1 MIMKNFKFLYL
12 LLAAVGV
19 VTFAACTE
27 EWEPGVPDTNAGVYF
42 EDTATVNVA
51 KDSTSADIVVKR
63 TNTAETLEVAVRY
76 EDVSKTGFCT
86 VPASVKFDAGKD
98 TAVLTV
104 GIDTSKM
111 EEGKK
116 YVVNIQLAS
125 AEASQYGAYQ
135 ANFAFMIPERWVD
148 YKGADNKVIPGTLV
162 DDFYPILLGYD
173 AGYSVPVTIMKHEV
187 DPNRIFVVDPFGK
200 KFCENMF
207 GELPGFFT
215 FSEDTIGLEF
225 NISNPEDV
233 RLVNNPADI
242 GVLCAFQ
249 DGTYPLSF
257 LLETDEE
264 GNQLPGIVTYNE
276 GVINFAASKVYVGI
290 VDEEGVY
297 PLSPTN
303 ASGLLSFILPGVVV
317 TDYSVAVEY
326 TGMYMYPG
334 GDKTEAVFEFAGGLD
349 VESIKY
355 TVVEG
360 DVTKD
365 YSKVV
370 KGIVDGTI
378 EPIYEIKSENELTQS
393 VVLKRGVH
401 TVVAVPY
408 GEKEAVTEDAIA
420 YSFWFNGNGEMPKVE
435 PKLTVGAPADFV
447 AEDKAEEYAKKYPAC
462 FNIGL
467 NIECTPSDI
476 KGVKV
481 YVNETTNL
489 NAYMKQNDL
498 KLEDMFEYAED
509 KSSWLAEAGE
519 AGITSVLN
527 AVCGYEYTILVRLE
541 TIYDYSVDLNATYK
555 LEGYDGDFG
564 IGDYEFVDTAT
575 VDKKEVK
582 YKETFSVAPGT
593 SYNDFMFVH
602 TSVDESVW
610 YAKYD
615 ETAGTFT
622 VTGVEF
628 LYETYENQY
637 GNGYLYGFLDKKQTQ
652 GYMYMSS
659 TVAKP
664 EDSDFSAPM
673 VLTVGADKKLESLE
687 TFFSM
692 WVVSVKNNKVEK
704 RLADRFA
711 FTPET
716 VITFV
721 EKVEDDKKDDATSDD
736 KKDDA
741 TSGDNAAKTSR
752 AMSSVAS
759 SSIKVVDVMPRSFEF
774 TEDCIWIPAK

>member
-1 MIMKNFKFLYL
+1 
-12 LLAAVGV
+12 
-19 VTFAACTE
+19 
-27 EWEPGVPDTNAGVYF
+27 
-42 EDTATVNVA
+42 
-51 KDSTSADIVVKR
+51 
-63 TNTAETLEVAVRY
+63 
-76 EDVSKTGFCT
+76 
-86 VPASVKFDAGKD
+86 
-98 TAVLTV
+98 
-104 GIDTSKM
+104 
-111 EEGKK
+111 
-116 YVVNIQLAS
+116 
-125 AEASQYGAYQ
+125 
-135 ANFAFMIPERWVD
+135 
-148 YKGADNKVIPGTLV
+148 
-162 DDFYPILLGYD
+162 
-173 AGYSVPVTIMKHEV
+173 
-187 DPNRIFVVDPFGK
+187 
-200 KFCENMF
+200 
-207 GELPGFFT
+207 
-215 FSEDTIGLEF
+215 
-225 NISNPEDV
+225 
-233 RLVNNPADI
+233 
-242 GVLCAFQ
+242 
-249 DGTYPLSF
+249 
-257 LLETDEE
+257 
-264 GNQLPGIVTYNE
+264 
-276 GVINFAASKVYVGI
+276 
-290 VDEEGVY
+290 
-297 PLSPTN
+297 
-303 ASGLLSFILPGVVV
+303 
-317 TDYSVAVEY
+317 
-326 TGMYMYPG
+326 
-334 GDKTEAVFEFAGGLD
+334 
-349 VESIKY
+349 
-355 TVVEG
+355 
-360 DVTKD
+360 
-365 YSKVV
+365 
-370 KGIVDGTI
+370 
-378 EPIYEIKSENELTQS
+378 
-393 VVLKRGVH
+393 
-401 TVVAVPY
+401 
-408 GEKEAVTEDAIA
+408 
-420 YSFWFNGNGEMPKVE
+420 
-435 PKLTVGAPADFV
+435 
-447 AEDKAEEYAKKYPAC
+447 
-462 FNIGL
+462 
-467 NIECTPSDI
+467 
-476 KGVKV
+476 
-481 YVNETTNL
+481 
-489 NAYMKQNDL
+489 MKQNGL

-519 AGITSVLN
+519 AGITSVLK
-527 AVCGYEYTILVRLE
+527 AVYGYEYTILVRLE

-637 GNGYLYGFLDKKQTQ
+637 GNGYLYGFLDSKNTQ

-659 TVAKP
+659 TVAEP

-721 EKVEDDKKDDATSDD
+721 EKVEDDKKDDAASDD